1 MPAMR
6 YQNRQLLEHLA
17 SAYIV
22 NSLSPRVHQRVTSLR
37 SQLPGLDH
45 LILKWQQDFSTLEVR
60 ENVTHPSASVWQA
73 INKRTS
79 SIKKHKTK
87 KSFSNNWLG
96 YIWTSFAAIYA
107 VVLVGMWFD
116 VPTHV
121 SLTPSYM
128 AVLSNEQEQTQL
140 IAVSYK
146 GTEEKSPSLKFQQ
159 IDTKKFK
166 VEDDLH
172 VWTVAKNTGEYTYIG
187 AFNRKGIDLSSPQ
200 WKAIKNAEKVEVTAE
215 TGTLGTKPNGKII
228 LSGRC
233 WQLESWKE
241 T

>member
-6 YQNRQLLEHLA
+6 YQNQQLLEHLA

-37 SQLPGLDH
+37 SQLPNLDA
-45 LILKWQQDFSTLEVR
+45 LILKWQQDFSTLEAG
-60 ENVTHPSASVWQA
+60 ETSTNPSASVWQA

-79 SIKKHKTK
+79 STGKQKTK
-87 KSFSNNWLG
+87 KSISRNWLG
-96 YIWTSFAAIYA
+96 YVWTSFAAIYT
-107 VVLVGMWFD
+107 VVLIGMWVD
-116 VPTHV
+116 VPTDV

-128 AVLSNEQEQTQL
+128 AVLSNEQKQTQM

-146 GTEEKSPSLKFQQ
+146 GTEGKAPSLKFQN

-166 VEDDLH
+166 VDDDLH
-172 VWTVAKNTGEYTYIG
+172 VWTVAKNTGEHTYIG
-187 AFNRKGIDLSSPQ
+187 VFNGKGIDLTKPK
-200 WKAIKNAEKVEVTAE
+200 WKAIKNAERVEVTAE
-215 TGTLGTKPNGKII
+215 VGSLGAKPNGKII

-233 WQLESWKE
+233 WQLETWNKG
-241 T
+241 